1 MVQLR
6 WSVKERDRCEVLS
19 KVAKSSIS
27 LSKASELWGVSDR
40 QVLRLWKRS
49 QSGGAAGLKPGLR
62 DRALNHPWDAACRE
76 RVWELYWAKY
86 GDFGPTLAV
95 EYLVKCA
102 GEVLSEETLRQWL
115 IGAGLWSARR
125 RGAVPRQWRER
136 RASWLRGT
144 VRTTIGS
151 RVVVAGRRGWCWS
164 MTRRIGLTRSS
175 LRARPRPQQ

>member
-1 MVQLR
+1 MSPWCRFWGTDGPVAM
-6 WSVKERDRCEVLS
+6 ECDRGAV
-19 KVAKSSIS
+19 
-27 LSKASELWGVSDR
+27 LSKASELLGVSDR

-76 RVWELYWAKY
+76 RVWELYRAKY

-151 RVVVAGRRGWCWS
+151 RVVVAGRRGWCCS

-175 LRARPRPQQ
+175 SRARPRPQQ

>member
-6 WSVKERDRCEVLS
+6 WSVIVVRFCRRRRSC
-19 KVAKSSIS
+19 
-27 LSKASELWGVSDR
+27 WGVSDR

-49 QSGGAAGLKPGLR
+49 QSGGAAGLKPGLQ

-76 RVWELYWAKY
+76 RVLELYRAKY

-95 EYLVKCA
+95 EYLVKCD

-125 RGAVPRQWRER
+125 RGA
-136 RASWLRGT
+136 S
-144 VRTTIGS
+144 S
-151 RVVVAGRRGWCWS
+151 VA
-164 MTRRIGLTRSS
+164 
-175 LRARPRPQQ
+175 